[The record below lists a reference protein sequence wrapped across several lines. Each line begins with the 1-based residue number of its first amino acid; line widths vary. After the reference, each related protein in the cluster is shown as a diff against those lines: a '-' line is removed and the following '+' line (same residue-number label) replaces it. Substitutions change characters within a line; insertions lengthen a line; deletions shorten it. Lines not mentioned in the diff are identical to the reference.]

1 MNLMWFRSDLR
12 IHDNPA
18 LSHALKS
25 GDTLAVFFVPLVQWQ
40 RHNVSS
46 VKQDLI
52 LRHLPL
58 LANDLEAL
66 NVPLLV
72 LPETDFDHL
81 SQSLKKLVGE
91 NHIQQVFFNHEYE
104 WNEDQLTQLVCAQL
118 SAMNVKTYAY
128 HDQCMIAPGD
138 IRNKQGGFYKVFTAF
153 KNAYLG
159 DMQEKSRPLYAK
171 PMQQNQLGIASD
183 LSALNEIQKAVTE
196 DVNDEQLQTWHS
208 LWIAGEQTALDQLDT
223 FIQDDIDHYHDSRDI
238 PSIEGTSK
246 LSMYLAIGA
255 ISTRQCFQGAI
266 SKPNGL
272 DNPGCKTWIVE
283 LIWRDF
289 YRHLM
294 AAFPEIC
301 RYKPFKANTDQ
312 LPWKQDTG
320 LFKAWCEGKTGYPI
334 VDAAMQQLNQTGW
347 MHNRLRMVTAMF
359 LTKHLFVD
367 WRLGEQYFMS
377 KLVDGD
383 LASNNGGWQ
392 WSAST
397 GVDAVPYFRIFNPT
411 RQSQRFDEQGHFIR
425 RYLPELAKLDDKSIH
440 QPNAMQASQCGYP
453 LPIVDHKS
461 SVAETKMNFKQLSER
476 ETDSQFREYGLS

>member
-1 MNLMWFRSDLR
+1 MWFRSDLR
-12 IHDNPA
+12 VHDNPA
-18 LSHALKS
+18 LYHAMQQ
-25 GDTLAVFFVPLVQWQ
+25 GDTLAVYFAPIEQWQ
-40 RHNVSS
+40 RHNLAT

-52 LRHLPL
+52 LRQVL
-58 LANDLEAL
+58 LLQKQLAEL
-66 NVPLLV
+66 NVPLMV
-72 LPETDFDHL
+72 LAETDFDNLAINL
-81 SQSLKKLVGE
+81 SNWVAE
-91 NHIQQVFFNHEYE
+91 NNIHHVFFNHEYE
-104 WNEDQLTQLVCAQL
+104 WNEDQLTQLVCAKL
-118 SAMNVKTYAY
+118 SAKGVKTSAY

-153 KNAYLG
+153 KNAYFA
-159 DMQEKSRPLYAK
+159 DMHEKSRPLYPK
-171 PMQQNQLGIASD
+171 PQKQNKLNIASD
-183 LSALNEIQKAVTE
+183 VSVVDESIQQVTKEVSAQ
-196 DVNDEQLQTWHS
+196 QLQVWRE
-208 LWIAGEQTALDQLDT
+208 LWIAGENLALEQLDS
-223 FIQDDIDHYHDSRDI
+223 FIEDGIDHYHETRDI

-255 ISTRQCFQGAI
+255 ISTRQCFQGAV

-272 DNPGCKTWIVE
+272 DNTGCKTWAVE

-301 RYKPFKANTDQ
+301 RYKPFKAHTDQ
-312 LPWKQDTG
+312 LPWKQDDG
-320 LFKAWCEGKTGYPI
+320 LFKAWCEGKTGFPI

-411 RQSQRFDEQGHFIR
+411 RQSQRFDENGYFIR
-425 RYLPELAKLDDKSIH
+425 RYLPQLAKLDDKSIH
-440 QPNAMQASQCGYP
+440 QPNALQAKQCGYP
-453 LPIVDHKS
+453 LPIVDHKT
-461 SVAETKMNFKQLSER
+461 SVAETKTHFKQLSER
-476 ETDSQFREYGLS
+476 ETDPLFREYGLS